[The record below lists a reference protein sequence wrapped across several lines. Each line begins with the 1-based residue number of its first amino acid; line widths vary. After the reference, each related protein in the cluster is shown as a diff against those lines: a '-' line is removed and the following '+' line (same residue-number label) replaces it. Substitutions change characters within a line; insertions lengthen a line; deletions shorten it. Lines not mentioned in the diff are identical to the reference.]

1 MSSNST
7 TKVKA
12 QGGILEGSNPA
23 HYDSSNP
30 IVIFIIQAGIIIIF
44 CRLLHWPLSKIRQ
57 PRVIAEVIAGVILGP
72 SVMGRIPG
80 FTEAIFPTAS
90 IPNLNLVANLGL
102 VLFLFLVGL
111 ETNLRFL
118 VSNWRVAV
126 SVSAA
131 GMILPFGLGCA
142 IAYGLY
148 NTFQDEPGTVDIN
161 FGTFLLFIGI
171 AMAIT
176 AFPVLC
182 RILTELKLL
191 GTNVGVIVLS
201 AGVGNDV
208 VGWILLALC
217 VALVNAGTGL
227 TALWVL
233 LVCVGYIL
241 FLTFIFRPL
250 FLRFLRQTGSL
261 QKGPSQS
268 VVAITLLI
276 ALASAFFTQIIGIHA
291 IFGGF
296 IIGLLCPHEGGF
308 AIKLT
313 EKIEDLVAAL
323 FLPLYFTLSG
333 LQTDLGLLD
342 TGTVWGYVVGIIA
355 IAFTAKVAGGAIA
368 SRLCGLLWRESF
380 SIGVLMSCKG
390 LVELIVLNI
399 GLQARIL
406 STRTFTMFVVMA
418 LVTTFATTPLTVALY
433 PKWYQVKVERW
444 RRGEIDW
451 KTGNPVPSDARTD
464 SIALAKEQ
472 QRALP
477 VRKLLVYLRLDGL
490 SSICT
495 LAALL
500 SPNRPALP
508 KQHPDTL
515 ASPDPA
521 AEETATPTKKTEE
534 EDQDEDQDPKP
545 TLQVHGVRLLE
556 LTDRD
561 SSVMTVSELDQHHY
575 PLWDP
580 VVNTFRAFGQWH
592 DLSIVAGVSVVPE
605 HSYADTVVSMARDD
619 STDLLLLPWS
629 ETGSMSEHHSL
640 DLSSVLDDPIA
651 TRFVASAPYTA
662 FAESVLRNVRCN
674 VGLLVERT
682 PRIRNNR
689 RGLRDKP
696 SLGGLSIHSGNLN
709 LGWGIGGDRGLAVV
723 PTTRKAHHI
732 LLPYFGGKDDR
743 FAVRLVLQLIRNDQV
758 TATVVHVVTGGG
770 GVVAP
775 KAAAVAAGVLGGV
788 RNRKKDGGS
797 TSSSSGHGG
806 DGGSGKKR
814 DVDDS
819 DAVYLAAL
827 RDSLDEEVA
836 ARMVFK
842 RLVLAGGIEDSSS
855 GVVERVVEH
864 VKGELGRLGS
874 GQRAGGLVV
883 VGRGGVG
890 VDTMGDDGDED
901 KDWGRGVLGLLGEK
915 LVRMGGG
922 DVLVVQARD
931 SL

>member
-80 FTEAIFPTAS
+80 FTDAIFPTAS

-148 NTFQDEPGTVDIN
+148 NTFQDEPDTVDIN

-250 FLRFLRQTGSL
+250 FLRFLRHTGSL

-333 LQTDLGLLD
+333 LQTNLGLLD
-342 TGTVWGYVVGIIA
+342 NGTVWGYVVGIIA
-355 IAFTAKVAGGAIA
+355 IAFTAKVAGGALA

-451 KTGNPVPSDARTD
+451 KTGNPIPSDARTD

-472 QRALP
+472 HRALP

-500 SPNRPALP
+500 SPNL
-508 KQHPDTL
+508 
-515 ASPDPA
+515 
-521 AEETATPTKKTEE
+521 
-534 EDQDEDQDPKP
+534 
-545 TLQVHGVRLLE
+545 HGVRLLE

-561 SSVMTVSELDQHHY
+561 SSVMTVSELDQLHY
-575 PLWDP
+575 PVWDP

-629 ETGSMSEHHSL
+629 ETGSMSEHHPL
-640 DLSSVLDDPIA
+640 DLNSVLDDPNA

-682 PRIRNNR
+682 PTRRNNG
-689 RGLRDKP
+689 RGLRGKP

-709 LGWGIGGDRGLAVV
+709 MGIGSSGDRGVAVV

-743 FAVRLVLQLIRNDQV
+743 FAIRLVLQLIRNDQV
-758 TATVVHVVTGGG
+758 TATVVHVVGDRTPI
-770 GVVAP
+770 ATP
-775 KAAAVAAGVLGGV
+775 KAAVAGGLV
-788 RNRKKDGGS
+788 GG
-797 TSSSSGHGG
+797 
-806 DGGSGKKR
+806 R
-814 DVDDS
+814 EVDDS
-819 DAVYLAAL
+819 DAVYLTAL
-827 RDSLDEEVA
+827 KDSLDEDVA

-842 RLVLAGGIEDSSS
+842 KLVLAGGIEQSSS

-864 VKGELGRLGS
+864 VKEELGRLGS

-883 VGRGGVG
+883 VGRGSVG
-890 VDTMGDDGDED
+890 VDTIVDDGDED
-901 KDWGRGVLGLLGEK
+901 KDGGRVLGVLGEK
-915 LVRMGGG
+915 LVQMGGG

-931 SL
+931 TL

>member
-80 FTEAIFPTAS
+80 FTNTIFPTAS

-250 FLRFLRQTGSL
+250 FLRFLRHTGSL

-399 GLQARIL
+399 GLQAHIL

-451 KTGNPVPSDARTD
+451 KTGNPIPSDARTD

-500 SPNRPALP
+500 SPNRPPLP

-521 AEETATPTKKTEE
+521 AEETATPTNKTEE
-534 EDQDEDQDPKP
+534 EDQEEDPDSKQ

-561 SSVMTVSELDQHHY
+561 SSVMTVSELDQLHY

-640 DLSSVLDDPIA
+640 DLNSVLDDPIA

-682 PRIRNNR
+682 PRRRNNG

-709 LGWGIGGDRGLAVV
+709 LGGGIGGDRGLAVV

-770 GVVAP
+770 GVAAP
-775 KAAAVAAGVLGGV
+775 KAAVAAGVLGGV
-788 RNRKKDGGS
+788 RNRKKDSGS
-797 TSSSSGHGG
+797 TSSSSGGG
-806 DGGSGKKR
+806 DGGKKR

-827 RDSLDEEVA
+827 KDSLDEEVA

-842 RLVLAGGIEDSSS
+842 KLVLAGGIEDSNS

-864 VKGELGRLGS
+864 VKEELGRLGS

-883 VGRGGVG
+883 VGRGSVG
-890 VDTMGDDGDED
+890 VDTLGDDGDED
-901 KDWGRGVLGLLGEK
+901 KDGGRGVLGLLGEK
-915 LVRMGGG
+915 LVKMGGG

>member
-1 MSSNST
+1 
-7 TKVKA
+7 
-12 QGGILEGSNPA
+12 
-23 HYDSSNP
+23 
-30 IVIFIIQAGIIIIF
+30 
-44 CRLLHWPLSKIRQ
+44 
-57 PRVIAEVIAGVILGP
+57 
-72 SVMGRIPG
+72 
-80 FTEAIFPTAS
+80 
-90 IPNLNLVANLGL
+90 
-102 VLFLFLVGL
+102 
-111 ETNLRFL
+111 
-118 VSNWRVAV
+118 
-126 SVSAA
+126 
-131 GMILPFGLGCA
+131 
-142 IAYGLY
+142 
-148 NTFQDEPGTVDIN
+148 
-161 FGTFLLFIGI
+161 
-171 AMAIT
+171 
-176 AFPVLC
+176 
-182 RILTELKLL
+182 
-191 GTNVGVIVLS
+191 
-201 AGVGNDV
+201 
-208 VGWILLALC
+208 
-217 VALVNAGTGL
+217 
-227 TALWVL
+227 
-233 LVCVGYIL
+233 
-241 FLTFIFRPL
+241 
-250 FLRFLRQTGSL
+250 
-261 QKGPSQS
+261 
-268 VVAITLLI
+268 
-276 ALASAFFTQIIGIHA
+276 
-291 IFGGF
+291 
-296 IIGLLCPHEGGF
+296 
-308 AIKLT
+308 
-313 EKIEDLVAAL
+313 
-323 FLPLYFTLSG
+323 
-333 LQTDLGLLD
+333 
-342 TGTVWGYVVGIIA
+342 
-355 IAFTAKVAGGAIA
+355 
-368 SRLCGLLWRESF
+368 
-380 SIGVLMSCKG
+380 
-390 LVELIVLNI
+390 
-399 GLQARIL
+399 
-406 STRTFTMFVVMA
+406 MFVVMA

-451 KTGNPVPSDARTD
+451 KTGNPIPSDARTD

-500 SPNRPALP
+500 SPNRPPLP

-521 AEETATPTKKTEE
+521 AEETATPTNKTE
-534 EDQDEDQDPKP
+534 EDQDQEDDQDPKP

-561 SSVMTVSELDQHHY
+561 SSVMTVSELDQLHY

-640 DLSSVLDDPIA
+640 DLNSVLDDPIA
-651 TRFVASAPYTA
+651 TRFVASAPYTT

-682 PRIRNNR
+682 PRRRNNG

-696 SLGGLSIHSGNLN
+696 SLGGLSIHSGKLN
-709 LGWGIGGDRGLAVV
+709 LGGGIGGDRGLAVV

-732 LLPYFGGKDDR
+732 LFPYFGGKDDR

-770 GVVAP
+770 GVAAP
-775 KAAAVAAGVLGGV
+775 KAAVAAGVLGGV
-788 RNRKKDGGS
+788 RNRKKDSGS
-797 TSSSSGHGG
+797 TSSSSGGG
-806 DGGSGKKR
+806 DGGKKR

-827 RDSLDEEVA
+827 KDSLDEEVA

-842 RLVLAGGIEDSSS
+842 KLVLAGGIEDSSS

-864 VKGELGRLGS
+864 VKEELGRLGS
-874 GQRAGGLVV
+874 GQRADGLVV
-883 VGRGGVG
+883 VGRGSVG
-890 VDTMGDDGDED
+890 LDTMGDDGDED
-901 KDWGRGVLGLLGEK
+901 KDGGRGVLGLLGQK
-915 LVRMGGG
+915 LVKMGGG